1 MGTLLTVAAAALSV
15 GCTDYV
21 TEGIAPAAPTNL
33 SYQLEPSGDPLRPS
47 GLLLKWDADQSGLVA
62 VYHVYSR
69 ATSSEPFGLRGTTTS
84 ASFHDAGQPHLEY
97 YVTAEGQGG
106 LESEASTS
114 IMVDERLRLPASLSL
129 TSTSLNQAIHL
140 RWNDNPYLSDPAG
153 FWHYRVY
160 STSYDLDHNLCG
172 TSWSLEGT
180 TIAPAFLVG
189 ALSNGNPRCFAISA
203 VTIEGFESLWS
214 PLRYDTPRPDARAQ
228 VVFTPTGD
236 PLKSGFRFFLDANN
250 DGQVGPL
257 ELGLI
262 GSGSSPS
269 MDFTL
274 AAGTGGALLLTPV
287 RANTDL
293 RLWAT
298 GTITDLTDMDIAP
311 VGGYARTALAAQP
324 GRGYVFRM
332 NENDGF
338 FRYGALRIVATGPDY
353 IIFDWSYQT
362 DPGNPELLR
371 VGR

>member
-1 MGTLLTVAAAALSV
+1 MGTLLTVAAALGV

-33 SYQLEPSGDPLRPS
+33 SYQLEPSGDPLFPS
-47 GLLLKWDADQSGLVA
+47 GLLLKWDADLDGLVA

-69 ATSSEPFGLRGTTTS
+69 GTAGDPFVLRGTTTS
-84 ASFHDAGQPHLEY
+84 ASFHDAGPPHLEY
-97 YVTAEGQGG
+97 YVTAEDQSG
-106 LESEASTS
+106 LESAASAS
-114 IMVDERLRLPASLSL
+114 IVVDERLRLPASLSL

-140 RWNDNPYLSDPAG
+140 RWNDNPYQSDPAG

-160 STSYDLDHNLCG
+160 STTYDLDNNLCG

-180 TIAPAFLVG
+180 TVAAAFLVG
-189 ALSNGNPRCFAISA
+189 ALANGSPRCFAVSA

-214 PLRYDTPRPDARAQ
+214 PLRYDTPRPDARAL
-228 VVFTPTGD
+228 VLYTTAGD
-236 PLKSGFRFFLDANN
+236 PLRAGFRFFLDANN
-250 DGQVGPL
+250 DGLVGPL

-262 GSGSSPS
+262 GAGSSPN

-274 AAGTGGALLLTPV
+274 AAGTGGALLLTPARV
-287 RANTDL
+287 NTDL
-293 RLWAT
+293 RMWAT

-311 VGGYARTALAAQP
+311 VGGYARTAIAAQP

-338 FRYGALRIVATGPDY
+338 YRYGALRMVATGPDY

-371 VGR
+371 IFR